1 MIPAPLATGRPS
13 NRKSGAVRDAVAV
26 DGIVLLDKPLGLS
39 SNAALQCVK
48 RAFRARKAGHTGSL
62 DPLASGMLPIC
73 LGEATK
79 LSAVLLDAHK
89 EYRFTIALGVRTT
102 TGDLEGEIAER
113 RAIPQL
119 EPLVVKQALAA
130 FVGRHEQLPP
140 MHSALKHRGKPLY
153 ELARRGM
160 EVERGRRSI
169 EIVALELEQLLPAAI
184 TLRARCSKGTYVRSL
199 AEDIAAALG
208 TCGHVCELRR
218 IGVDPFM
225 DEPMV
230 QLAELE
236 ALSVDDRQRLSEW
249 LMPPDRAVADWP
261 QVQLS
266 AVLEARLLNGQSVS
280 LTTSG
285 ARPGAVRVYGPE
297 HGFLG
302 LGELDT
308 EQKLKPRRLLAASS
322 RLVTLPASG

>member
-1 MIPAPLATGRPS
+1 
-13 NRKSGAVRDAVAV
+13 VRDAVAV

-39 SNAALQCVK
+39 SNAALQRVK
-48 RAFRARKAGHTGSL
+48 RAFRACKAGHTGSL

-113 RAIPQL
+113 RAIPEL
-119 EPLVVKQALAA
+119 KPPAVKQALEA
-130 FVGRHEQLPP
+130 FLGRHEQVPP
-140 MHSALKHRGKPLY
+140 MHSALKHRGQPLY
-153 ELARRGM
+153 QLARRGM
-160 EVERGRRSI
+160 AVERSRRAI
-169 EIVALELEQLLPAAI
+169 EIAALELVQLLPDAI

-199 AEDIAAALG
+199 AEDIAIALG
-208 TCGHVCELRR
+208 TCGHVSELRR
-218 IGVDPFM
+218 VGVDPFI

-230 QLAELE
+230 ELAELE
-236 ALSVDDRQRLSEW
+236 ALALDNRQRLAKW

-261 QVQLS
+261 HVELS
-266 AVLEARLLNGQSVS
+266 AALAARLLNGQSVS
-280 LTTSG
+280 LTSSA

-308 EQKLKPRRLLAASS
+308 EQKLKPRRLIATSP